1 MLLSFPPLIAKLPNI
16 LLIMADDV
24 GIEGFGCYGGS
35 SYSTPYI
42 DKLAKDG
49 MRFTHAYSQPLCTPT
64 RVQIM
69 TGKYNHRNWSYFGIL
84 DPREKTFGHLMKEA
98 GYRTCIAG
106 KWQLQSYDPPDF
118 PNADLRRGK
127 GMHVDQAG
135 FDEHCLFHSWH
146 TEDKGSRYADPT
158 YFRNGSLV
166 VEEKGKY
173 GPDRSVDFLLN
184 FMKRH
189 RKDPMFLY
197 FPMALPHWPVVPTPD
212 SKEWKDPEK
221 RNTEDNKF
229 FSDMVTY
236 MDKLVGRLVE
246 GLEQLELREKTLI
259 LFYSDNGTHLE
270 ISSTLKGKIV
280 RGGKATPLQTGIRV
294 PLVANWP
301 GTITPGSVTSDL
313 VDASD
318 FYPTLAELAKIK
330 LSKNQ
335 KIDGI
340 SFLPSLFNRAGPRQK
355 SCFFWYDPRPGWN
368 KNRFSRH
375 IFSLDHQYKLFDDGR
390 MYNIQGT
397 EMREI
402 KLNPASLDQEAL
414 AAKKKLRKVIDQTM
428 QGYISP
434 HALKKV
440 DAFGTPIP

>member
-1 MLLSFPPLIAKLPNI
+1 
-16 LLIMADDV
+16 
-24 GIEGFGCYGGS
+24 
-35 SYSTPYI
+35 
-42 DKLAKDG
+42 
-49 MRFTHAYSQPLCTPT
+49 
-64 RVQIM
+64 M

-84 DPREKTFGHLMKEA
+84 DPGEKTFGHLMKEA

-127 GMHVDQAG
+127 GMHVDRAG

-340 SFLPSLFNRAGPRQK
+340 SFLPSLFNRDGLRRK
-355 SCFFWYDPRPGWN
+355 SCFFWYDPRPGWD

-375 IFSLDHQYKLFDDGR
+375 IFALDHQYKLFDDGR
-390 MYNIQGT
+390 MYDIQGT

-402 KLNPASLDQEAL
+402 KLDPASLDQGAL

-428 QGYISP
+428 RGYISP

-440 DAFGTPIP
+440 NAFGTPLP